1 MPRPRI
7 FAAGI
12 AVVLVAAACGGGEGS
27 DPADGMEGT
36 SAVTAASDGD
46 GPETPGASTT
56 PDPDQQEDSPSEAAP
71 TSPVEPEVPTE
82 PDTVVEYVPIQLG
95 DRFGWCAEVQATW
108 DDYDRSLA
116 KMLDAETTLQQAEDV
131 YDSATDELDRAEALI
146 ELEKAQRR
154 FPEAVE
160 AHDAGRHRA
169 ANGVAWTHQLQ
180 QGGSTHPQGVAS
192 TRAWSAFVDHADEP
206 TLAAIDGYEE
216 ALAALDAGTQAE
228 EDVQQAR
235 EAHQNAVAEMESIR
249 NAPFNVDFGL
259 TLELQALVDAEHY
272 AAVEALGPPPLDPW
286 RTAEEISEDWQAA
299 LQRIEDAI
307 GTEGYEGEAYL
318 ALTFLLPLVAP
329 PEIGEEGDSG
339 SEADPQMEALRRWE
353 ESVSQLAEA
362 HRDGLM
368 SALRDRGDKLEAEAH
383 EAREAEYQA
392 AVAAEAA
399 AYNAL
404 ADAQL
409 QQGNTIAALNEAV
422 DWAKTAL
429 LNALAATIPDSAAYH
444 AYRLSF
450 QESCA

>member
-12 AVVLVAAACGGGEGS
+12 AFVLVAAACGGG
-27 DPADGMEGT
+27 DPADVEEGA

-71 TSPVEPEVPTE
+71 TSPVEPEVPAE

-180 QGGSTHPQGVAS
+180 QGGSTHPQGVAY

-228 EDVQQAR
+228 EDVELAR
-235 EAHQNAVAEMESIR
+235 AAHQSALAEMESIR
-249 NAPFNVDFGL
+249 DAPIHTEYGL
-259 TLELQALVDAEHY
+259 TSELHPHVDAEHY
-272 AAVEALGPPPLDPW
+272 AAVEALGPPPPSSW
-286 RTAEEISEDWQAA
+286 QSAEEISEAWQVA
-299 LQRIEDAI
+299 LQRIEGAI
-307 GTEGYEGEAYL
+307 GTERYGDEADTVL
-318 ALTFLLPLVAP
+318 DSFIPLVAP
-329 PEIGEEGDSG
+329 IENDGEADSG
-339 SEADPQMEALRRWE
+339 RDAIRRWG
-353 ESVSQLAEA
+353 ESVGQLREA
-362 HRDGLM
+362 REN
-368 SALRDRGDKLEAEAH
+368 ALLRALTDYGHKLEAEAR

-404 ADAQL
+404 SDAQL
-409 QQGNTIAALNEAV
+409 RQGNTIAALNDAV
-422 DWAKTAL
+422 DLAKTAL
-429 LNALAATIPDSAAYH
+429 LNALAETIPDSAAYH
-444 AYRLSF
+444 AYRVSF

>member
-1 MPRPRI
+1 MCQPRI
-7 FAAGI
+7 FVAGI
-12 AVVLVAAACGGGEGS
+12 ALGLVTAACGGGGDS
-27 DPADGMEGT
+27 DPADLAEGA
-36 SAVTAASDGD
+36 SPVTAVSDGD
-46 GPETPGASTT
+46 DSQAGTPEASAT
-56 PDPDQQEDSPSEAAP
+56 PDSEQQEDSEAAP
-71 TSPVEPEVPTE
+71 TSPVEPEASAE

-116 KMLDAETTLQQAEDV
+116 KMLAAGTALQEAEDA
-131 YDSATDELDRAEALI
+131 YNSATDELDRAEALI
-146 ELEKAQRR
+146 ELEKAQRI

-160 AHDAGRHRA
+160 AHDSGRHRA
-169 ANGVAWTHQLQ
+169 ANGVAWTYQLHK
-180 QGGSTHPQGVAS
+180 GGSTHPQGVAS
-192 TRAWSAFVDHADEP
+192 TRAWTAFVDHADEP
-206 TLAAIDGYEE
+206 TLAAIDGHED

-235 EAHQNAVAEMESIR
+235 EAHQSAVAEMESIR
-249 NAPFNVDFGL
+249 NAPIDVDFGP
-259 TLELQALVDAEHY
+259 TLELQAPINAEHY
-272 AAVEALGPPPLDPW
+272 AAVEALGPPPPGSW
-286 RTAEEISEDWQAA
+286 QSAEEISEAWQAA
-299 LQRIEDAI
+299 LLRIEDALDTLEYADEADTVLDTFI
-307 GTEGYEGEAYL
+307 PLVVPIENDGEADYG
-318 ALTFLLPLVAP
+318 V
-329 PEIGEEGDSG
+329 
-339 SEADPQMEALRRWE
+339 EAINRWG
-353 ESVSQLAEA
+353 ESVRQLREA
-362 HRDGLM
+362 REDALLR
-368 SALRDRGDKLEAEAH
+368 ALRDYGNKLETEAR

-429 LNALAATIPDSAAYH
+429 LDALAATIPDSAAYH